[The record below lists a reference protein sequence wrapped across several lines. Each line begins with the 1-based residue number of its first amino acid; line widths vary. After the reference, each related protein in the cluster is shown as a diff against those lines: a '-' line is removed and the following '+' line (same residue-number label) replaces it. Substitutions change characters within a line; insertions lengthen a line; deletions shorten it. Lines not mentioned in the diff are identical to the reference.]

1 MEYCEGFILQLNI
14 LEGDLSFH
22 VKRKCKQSGG
32 ELFPEKVI
40 INWFIQCAMALNF
53 IHQNRILHRDIKSS
67 NIFITSNGY
76 VKIGD
81 FGISKVLEHTYDSA

>member
-1 MEYCEGFILQLNI
+1 VKVLLLII
-14 LEGDLSFH
+14 TDKEGDLSFH
-22 VKRKCKQSGG
+22 VKRREKQNG
-32 ELFPEKVI
+32 ELFPEKTI

-53 IHQNRILHRDIKSS
+53 IHSNRILHRDIKSS